1 MTEKI
6 TVVLVDD
13 HDLVRAGTRQY
24 LERADSIAVVGEAAD
39 GFAAQRVID
48 DLRPCVVLVDIKM
61 PNQGGIDLTRWVRR
75 TLPQTKVIVLSAYD
89 DDPYI
94 MAALE
99 AGANGYV
106 LKNTSPAALIQAVE
120 TVIKGGSAL
129 DPAITTKVLG
139 LLTSSRQGDEFSAEL
154 SDRELEVLQLTAR
167 GLTNKEIGNMLHIS
181 NRTVQGHL
189 RKIFTKLDVN
199 SRTEAVTKAMALGI
213 LDVEYDQP

>member
-1 MTEKI
+1 M
-6 TVVLVDD
+6 
-13 HDLVRAGTRQY
+13 
-24 LERADSIAVVGEAAD
+24 
-39 GFAAQRVID
+39 
-48 DLRPCVVLVDIKM
+48 
-61 PNQGGIDLTRWVRR
+61 
-75 TLPQTKVIVLSAYD
+75 
-89 DDPYI
+89 
-94 MAALE
+94 
-99 AGANGYV
+99 
-106 LKNTSPAALIQAVE
+106 IQAVE